1 MIECLTAGTFDEK
14 IFKSSGLILIDFFAD
29 WCGQCKMLAPILED
43 FAKEYA
49 DKVKLYKVDVEAEPS
64 IADRLRILSVPT
76 LMVVKDG
83 KILTRVESGRDEDG
97 LKELLGLD

>member
-49 DKVKLYKVDVEAEPS
+49 DKVKLYKVDVEAESS

-83 KILTRVESGRDEDG
+83 KILTRVESGRDEDD

>member
-1 MIECLTAGTFDEK
+1 MIENLTAGTFDEK

-83 KILTRVESGRDEDG
+83 KILTRVENGRDEDG
-97 LKELLGLD
+97 LKELLGL

>member
-1 MIECLTAGTFDEK
+1 MIENLTAGTFDEK

-83 KILTRVESGRDEDG
+83 KILTRAENGLDEDD
-97 LKELLGLD
+97 LKELLGL